1 MYTLLSRKIL
11 LCCLTKESCYSL
23 FFKKTKNPL
32 KKFCNISNMANQT
45 IIQKSTE
52 QSQHIVASAPFQ
64 TLQDLPISLP
74 CSQCVLYKHEILICG
89 GYDRRACYSYHTL
102 KNEYKFICEYPSD
115 ITLLGHC
122 VVKLANKNKK
132 DSNKITLL
140 SFGGSHQHTLMMKY
154 ANVWNDDNKLK
165 KLNHYNQWIPFTDNH
180 NHPVHIEEDYN
191 NFKGLSAL
199 IGGSNN
205 HLLFIAYF
213 IHNISVFDLN
223 TFQFIKH
230 DTLPIRDLIEYP
242 CFVSNS
248 ENGQGQEI
256 MKTNKKKN
264 YEMLLFCKK
273 GGLLIEYDEDN
284 NNFQFHKL
292 PVCKDIAPLSEY
304 AYVRVNDTIL
314 FFGGYGQSASKSVHK
329 YSIKEKKWITFKDM
343 FVPLCNCFG
352 ILNEDNTYIHIVGG
366 YHIKYSIFTHIKI
379 KLSELIDPPQLVSFL
394 FFLYLNT

>member
-1 MYTLLSRKIL
+1 MLFYKTCSAP
-11 LCCLTKESCYSL
+11 
-23 FFKKTKNPL
+23 FFKKTKNSL
-32 KKFCNISNMANQT
+32 KKFCNINNMA
-45 IIQKSTE
+45 TE
-52 QSQHIVASAPFQ
+52 QNQHTVTSSHSQ
-64 TLQDLPISLP
+64 TLKDLSISLP
-74 CSQCVLYKHEILICG
+74 DYQYVLHKHEILICG
-89 GYDRRACYSYHTL
+89 GYDRRVCYSYHTI
-102 KNEYKFICEYPSD
+102 KNDYKFICDYPSD
-115 ITLLGHC
+115 VKLNGHC

-165 KLNHYNQWIPFTDNH
+165 KLNHYNQWIPFTDNN
-180 NHPVHIEEDYN
+180 NHPVYIERDHS
-191 NFKGLSAL
+191 NFKGMRAL

-213 IHNISVFDLN
+213 IGSISVFDLN

-230 DTLPIRDLIEYP
+230 VTLPVQDLIGFP

-248 ENGQGQEI
+248 ENGQGQEM

-264 YEMLLFCKK
+264 YEMLLFCKEE
-273 GGLLIEYDEDN
+273 GLSIEYDEDN

-292 PVCKDIAPLSEY
+292 PVCKDIAPLSDY

-314 FFGGYGQSASKSVHK
+314 FFGGYGQSASKSVHQ
-329 YSIKEKKWITFKDM
+329 YSIKKKKWITIKNRM
-343 FVPLCNCFG
+343 LTPLCNCFG

-366 YHIKYSIFTHIKI
+366 CRSEQSFVTAKV

-394 FFLYLNT
+394 FFFFCI